1 MERASVIGNLLQQA
15 VPQLTQPQRQ
25 QTLKENQVVLGHV
38 LKLFPD
44 QKALIKVGNSKLVA
58 HLDTPIHAL
67 AKYWFTVKGSDQLGI
82 KLKIVKQVEGDK
94 NSQLAPVKDLLSI
107 FQQQH
112 TKNNKLLVNELIRLN
127 IPITKQ
133 QLITANEIIKNT
145 SKTKVSETINTLISA
160 LNKHYPLSEVVVRSI
175 IESQRSEP
183 LAQQI
188 GKLFQTLKQE
198 KVQTKT
204 IKQLTELVKELMQVS
219 NGNLDNDFQLI
230 SKDIVQKILLT
241 TEKNLGLMDETKLW
255 HQLNSE
261 PEGMNETL
269 SLKNMLIS
277 ASKEVAIPGV
287 KEQIDQLI
295 LRLNGQSLLYQDNGP
310 THQIMTQIPLF
321 MNNPHTDLTI
331 QWNGKK
337 QADGTIDPAFCRIIL
352 YLQLP
357 RLNETMIDV
366 QIQNRVMN
374 ITIRNNSHALGK
386 LVALYSNE
394 LKEHLSNMDYYV
406 TSVKVMPFEMKDEL
420 QGNSI
425 KQLNIQI
432 PLSSYTG
439 VDIKI

>member
-1 MERASVIGNLLQQA
+1 MERASVMGNLLQQA
-15 VPQLTQPQRQ
+15 VSQLSKPQGQL
-25 QTLKENQVVLGHV
+25 TLKENQVVLGHV

-44 QKALIKVGNSKLVA
+44 LKALIQIGHSKLVA
-58 HLDTPIHAL
+58 HLDTPIHPL
-67 AKYWFTVKGSDQLGI
+67 EKYWFTVKGSDQLGI

-94 NSQLAPVKDLLSI
+94 NSQLATAKDLLSL

-112 TKNNKLLVNELIRLN
+112 TKNNMLLANELIRLN

-145 SKTKVSETINTLISA
+145 HKAEIPETINTIISA
-160 LNKHYPLSEVVVRSI
+160 LKKQYPLSEVVVRSI

-188 GKLFQTLKQE
+188 DRLFQTLQQE
-198 KVQTKT
+198 NVQTKP
-204 IKQLTELVKELMQVS
+204 IKQLTELIKGLMQVS
-219 NGNLDNDFQLI
+219 NGNPDNDFQLF
-230 SKDIVQKILLT
+230 SKDIVQNVLLA

-255 HQLNSE
+255 HQLNSDRDK
-261 PEGMNETL
+261 MNETL

-295 LRLNGQSLLYQDNGP
+295 HRLNGQSLLYQDNGP
-310 THQIMTQIPLF
+310 THQIITQIPLF
-321 MNNPHTDLTI
+321 MHNPQTDLTI
-331 QWNGKK
+331 QWSGKK
-337 QADGTIDPAFCRIIL
+337 QVDGTIDPAFCRIIF

-374 ITIRNNSHALGK
+374 ITIRNNSKALGK
-386 LVALYSNE
+386 LVTLYSNE
-394 LKEHLSNMDYYV
+394 LKEHLSNMDYHV
-406 TSVKVMPFEMKDEL
+406 TSVKVMPYEMKD
-420 QGNSI
+420 QFQRNSI
-425 KQLNIQI
+425 KQVNIQT
-432 PLSSYTG
+432 PLSSYIG

>member
-1 MERASVIGNLLQQA
+1 MEHASVMSNLLKQA
-15 VPQLTQPQRQ
+15 VSQLSHPQGQLI
-25 QTLKENQVVLGHV
+25 LKENQVVLGHV

-44 QKALIKVGNSKLVA
+44 QKALIQVGHSKLVA
-58 HLDTPIHAL
+58 HLDTPIHPL
-67 AKYWFTVKGSDQLGI
+67 EKYWFTVKGSDQLGI

-94 NSQLAPVKDLLSI
+94 NSQLATAKDLLSL

-112 TKNNKLLVNELIRLN
+112 TKNNMLLANELIRLN
-127 IPITKQ
+127 TPITKQ

-145 SKTKVSETINTLISA
+145 PKAEIPETINTIISA
-160 LNKHYPLSEVVVRSI
+160 LKKHYPLSEVVVRSI

-188 GKLFQTLKQE
+188 EKLYQTLQQE
-198 KVQTKT
+198 NVQTKP
-204 IKQLTELVKELMQVS
+204 IKQLTELIKGLMQVS
-219 NGNLDNDFQLI
+219 NGNFENDFQLV
-230 SKDIVQKILLT
+230 SKDIVQNILLA

-255 HQLNSE
+255 HQLNNDRE
-261 PEGMNETL
+261 KMNETL

-295 LRLNGQSLLYQDNGP
+295 HRLNGQSLLYQDNGP

-321 MNNPHTDLTI
+321 MHNPQTDLTI
-331 QWNGKK
+331 QWSGKK
-337 QADGTIDPAFCRIIL
+337 QADGTIDPAFCRIIF

-357 RLNETMIDV
+357 KLNETMIDV

-374 ITIRNNSHALGK
+374 ITIRNNSKALGK
-386 LVALYSNE
+386 LVTLYSDE
-394 LKEHLSNMDYYV
+394 LKEHLSNMDYHL
-406 TSVKVMPFEMKDEL
+406 TSVKVMPYEMKNEF

-425 KQLNIQI
+425 KQVNIQT

>member
-15 VPQLTQPQRQ
+15 VSQLTQPQRQ
-25 QTLKENQVVLGHV
+25 LTLKENQVVLGHV

-44 QKALIKVGNSKLVA
+44 QKALIQVGHSKLVA

-67 AKYWFTVKGSDQLGI
+67 EKYWFTVKGSDQLGI

-94 NSQLAPVKDLLSI
+94 NSQLAPVKDLLSL

-112 TKNNKLLVNELIRLN
+112 TKNNLLLANELIRLN

-145 SKTKVSETINTLISA
+145 PKAEIPETINTIVSA
-160 LNKHYPLSEVVVRSI
+160 LKKYYPLSEVVVRSI

-188 GKLFQTLKQE
+188 DKLLQTLQQE
-198 KVQTKT
+198 NVQTKP
-204 IKQLTELVKELMQVS
+204 IKLLTELIQGLMQVS
-219 NGNLDNDFQLI
+219 NGNIDNDFQLV
-230 SKDIVQKILLT
+230 SKDIVLNILLA

-255 HQLNSE
+255 HQLNSDRE
-261 PEGMNETL
+261 KMNETL
-269 SLKNMLIS
+269 SFKNMLIS
-277 ASKEVAIPGV
+277 ASKEVAIPGL

-295 LRLNGQSLLYQDNGP
+295 HRLNGQSLLYQDNGP
-310 THQIMTQIPLF
+310 TQQIMTQIPLF
-321 MNNPHTDLTI
+321 MHNQQTDLTI

-337 QADGTIDPAFCRIIL
+337 QADGTIDPAFCRIIF

-374 ITIRNNSHALGK
+374 IIIRNNSKALGK
-386 LVALYSNE
+386 LVTLYSNE
-394 LKEHLSNMDYYV
+394 LKEHLSNMDYHV
-406 TSVKVMPFEMKDEL
+406 TSVKVKPFEKKAEF

-425 KQLNIQI
+425 KQVNIQT